1 MKEIRKVRIDYN
13 VLVKKLDDMAEL
25 MALYHDQ
32 PLTIDRASEYLGIKK
47 NTIYQWMHKN
57 KIPFYRPAGKR
68 VFFSRLELNK
78 WVYMQKI
85 LTTEEMEKATHRFIN
100 WGKPDWD
107 YRDYELVYKRK
118 E

>member
-1 MKEIRKVRIDYN
+1 MKEIRKVRVDYN
-13 VLVKKLDDMAEL
+13 VLLKKLDDMAEL

-32 PLTIDRASEYLGIKK
+32 PLTIERASEYLGIKK
-47 NTIYQWMHKN
+47 NTIYQWMHKS
-57 KIPFYRPAGKR
+57 KIPYYKPAGKR

-78 WVYMQKI
+78 WAFMHKI
-85 LTTEEMEKATHRFIN
+85 MTAEEIDNKAHSYVS

-107 YRDYELVYKRK
+107 YRDYELVYKKK